1 MNMIICF
8 LYQAPTIENLV
19 FLSDCSFDVESLV
32 KMENTVLKMLD
43 FNISVFTSY
52 HFASRIA
59 LAAKMTEKEQ
69 TFMFYL
75 LGNDNVPHISY
86 LHTYLSSYLFIY
98 PSTFIHECSSI
109 NLSICLLIFQLI
121 QSFTLENS
129 HQAFRSFCYI
139 SSTGI

>member
-1 MNMIICF
+1 MLF
-8 LYQAPTIENLV
+8 R
-19 FLSDCSFDVESLV
+19 SVESLV

-98 PSTFIHECSSI
+98 Q
-109 NLSICLLIFQLI
+109 LL
-121 QSFTLENS
+121 
-129 HQAFRSFCYI
+129 
-139 SSTGI
+139 